1 MKLQTHKKQMLREE
15 TLYDNYN
22 KKKEWNEKNVRSLKN
37 GVENWWLCK
46 NILSLDKKLQSS
58 YYHYIIFLACIN
70 SAWW

>member
-1 MKLQTHKKQMLREE
+1 
-15 TLYDNYN
+15 
-22 KKKEWNEKNVRSLKN
+22 LKN